1 MIRRMRIKFTAKTIE
16 HLSAQGPK
24 RLDAYDT
31 VLQGFGL
38 RVSPT
43 GRKVWFVIVRPEGR
57 AKRVTIGGYP
67 TLSLHDAREAAARL
81 MRDGHPR
88 GVTPDFP
95 CGVSPTLGEIVPQ
108 FIQLYARPK
117 NRRWRATER
126 TLHKFEKLFTVPITE
141 IKRTDVVRALDGLIA
156 SGMQVGANRA
166 LAGLKKLMNWA
177 LDRGIVPVNPIAGL
191 KPPAVEVARERV
203 LADHELAKLLA
214 VADEE
219 GYPFGPALKIL
230 ALTAQRRGEVTGM
243 KWSEVDLDRQ
253 TWTIPAARSKN
264 KQSHCV
270 PLTDEVRAIL
280 RAIPRFVG
288 SDLVFTTT
296 GITPISGF
304 GRLKDRIAASLGA
317 SDWCIHDLRR
327 TAASGMARLG
337 IAPHIVEKVLNHK
350 SGVISGVAAVYNRYG
365 YDREKRDALERWAN
379 AIAQMSND
387 QNGLSSCL
395 ALLPENLGSLSE
407 RRAVIL
413 DENF

>member
-16 HLSAQGPK
+16 HLSAQGRPK

-67 TLSLHDAREAAARL
+67 ALSLHDAREAAARRI
-81 MRDGHPR
+81 RDEHLENAA
-88 GVTPDFP
+88 PDLP
-95 CGVSPTLGEIVPQ
+95 YYVSPTLGEIVPQ

-126 TLHKFEKLFTVPITE
+126 TLHKFEKLFILPITE
-141 IKRTDVVRALDGLIA
+141 IKRTDVVRALDELIA

-166 LAGLKKLMNWA
+166 LAGLKKLMNWS
-177 LDRGIVPVNPIAGL
+177 LDRGVLSVNPIAGL

-253 TWTIPAARSKN
+253 TWTISAARSKN

-270 PLTDEVRAIL
+270 PLTDEVCAIL

-296 GITPISGF
+296 GVTPISGF
-304 GRLKDRIAASLGA
+304 GRFKDRAAASLGA

-337 IAPHIVEKVLNHK
+337 VAPHIVEKVLNHR
-350 SGVISGVAAVYNRYG
+350 SGIISGVAAVYNRYG
-365 YDREKRDALERWAN
+365 YDKEKRE
-379 AIAQMSND
+379 
-387 QNGLSSCL
+387 
-395 ALLPENLGSLSE
+395 
-407 RRAVIL
+407 AVGQWSHYIQQL
-413 DENF
+413 VKSH